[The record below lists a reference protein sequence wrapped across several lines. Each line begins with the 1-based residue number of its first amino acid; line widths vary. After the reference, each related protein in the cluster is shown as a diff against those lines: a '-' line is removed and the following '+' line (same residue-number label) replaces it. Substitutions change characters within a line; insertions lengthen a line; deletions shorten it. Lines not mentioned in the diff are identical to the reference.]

1 MSAPQDG
8 TALNWIAGAWTAGAK
23 GDVGESINPSTGRV
37 IGAFAV
43 AERADVERAANA
55 ARRAFYI
62 TNWARSATM
71 RASALLEMADALE
84 KARPELK
91 LLLASENGKLIR
103 EADHEIGAGV
113 SELRYYAGLARNI
126 FGRITEIE
134 PHAYSML
141 AREAYPVA
149 GIIVPWNAPVTLLV
163 RSLAPALA
171 AGCCAV
177 VKVAAETALVSHEI
191 FRLWSRCSSL
201 PSGVLNFVL
210 GTGRE
215 AGAALVESPDVD
227 IISFTGSTH
236 VGKSIMQSAA
246 STLKRVNLEL
256 GGSAP
261 CIVLADANID
271 KAVAGIVRAG
281 LSHAGQ
287 VCVAASRVLVD
298 RRLADPLQDALVAK
312 LKRIRTGCSDDPASD
327 MGPMINRRAVDR
339 ISTLVSVSEY
349 HSEVIVR
356 GERPDGVPKAGAFI
370 SPSLVRVRSP
380 DAAILADEVFGPALS
395 IDTFEDVDDAIAKAN
410 ASPFGLAVSI
420 WTDNLTAAQSMA
432 RRIDSGNVWINNH
445 MKLFAAIET
454 GGFKESGLGRLHGV
468 EGLEAFLQ
476 TKHIYW
482 ELGTAQAAH

>member
-1 MSAPQDG
+1 MSAPGVDM
-8 TALNWIAGAWTAGAK
+8 ALNWIAGDWTGGAK
-23 GDVGESINPSTGRV
+23 GNVGESINPSTGNA
-37 IGAFAV
+37 IGEFAV
-43 AERADVERAANA
+43 AERDDVERAASA
-55 ARRAFYI
+55 ARRAFYS
-62 TNWARSATM
+62 TGWTRSADM

-84 KARPELK
+84 KVRPELK

-191 FRLWSRCSSL
+191 FKRWSHCPSL

-210 GTGRE
+210 GTGHE

-246 STLKRVNLEL
+246 TTLKRVNLEL

-261 CIVLADANID
+261 CVVLADANID

-312 LKRIRTGCSDDPASD
+312 LRSVRTGPADDPGSD
-327 MGPMINRRAVDR
+327 MGPMINRRAVQR
-339 ISTLVSVSEY
+339 ISALVSGSDNGT
-349 HSEVIVR
+349 EVVVR
-356 GERPDGVPKAGAFI
+356 GERPEGVSEDGAFI
-370 SPSLVRVRSP
+370 SPSLVRVRSAG
-380 DAAILADEVFGPALS
+380 AAILSDEVFGPALS
-395 IDTFEDVDDAIAKAN
+395 IDTFEDVDEAITKAN
-410 ASPFGLAVSI
+410 ASPFGLAASV
-420 WTDNLTAAQSMA
+420 WTENLMVAQAIA

-454 GGFKESGLGRLHGV
+454 GGFKESGVGRLHGF
-468 EGLEAFLQ
+468 EGLDAFLQ
-476 TKHIYW
+476 TKHVYW
-482 ELGTAQAAH
+482 EFGMAQTTH